1 MLISRLALSLFW
13 FPGVCPLRLEYF
25 VFLKRITGSFSCF
38 RCLIFKVLCAPFS
51 SVKRLT
57 ILPHLLMFVNNFFR
71 SFFWR
76 AFQFY
81 HTVSGLSRTFFA
93 LPVRNFS
100 ILPQP
105 LKVCQDFFPLR
116 LALDYNTT
124 LSSSCQ
130 RFFSLFFA
138 FFHGLVHLYGIFPVF
153 STLQVKMPCL
163 LRRQGI
169 SKPNLNPNARCRSYL
184 SADRLRKN
192 HNPAPFSFFTFP
204 PRAPLQ
210 RHDCGSPDAAHSI
223 PHYGFLLLHT
233 AKGRYQ

>member
-57 ILPHLLMFVNNFFR
+57 ILPHLSMFVNNFFR

-138 FFHGLVHLYGIFPVF
+138 FFHGLVIIACFIHRF
-153 STLQVKMPCL
+153 STLSVID
-163 LRRQGI
+163 RQI
-169 SKPNLNPNARCRSYL
+169 SPFVFSLAPLPFFCYTLVIPKPIIWDTAKEGFYAHSHSGL
-184 SADRLRKN
+184 SA
-192 HNPAPFSFFTFP
+192 
-204 PRAPLQ
+204 
-210 RHDCGSPDAAHSI
+210 C
-223 PHYGFLLLHT
+223 Y
-233 AKGRYQ
+233 

>member
-1 MLISRLALSLFW
+1 MLISRLALLLFW

-51 SVKRLT
+51 PVKRLT
-57 ILPHLLMFVNNFFR
+57 ILPHLSMFVKNFFSEVFLE
-71 SFFWR
+71 SF
-76 AFQFY
+76 
-81 HTVSGLSRTFFA
+81 SILSHRFRFVKNFFA

-124 LSSSCQ
+124 LSPSCQ

-138 FFHGLVHLYGIFPVF
+138 FFMVW
-153 STLQVKMPCL
+153 
-163 LRRQGI
+163 
-169 SKPNLNPNARCRSYL
+169 
-184 SADRLRKN
+184 
-192 HNPAPFSFFTFP
+192 
-204 PRAPLQ
+204 
-210 RHDCGSPDAAHSI
+210 
-223 PHYGFLLLHT
+223 
-233 AKGRYQ
+233 

>member
-38 RCLIFKVLCAPFS
+38 RCLIFKVLRAPFS

-57 ILPHLLMFVNNFFR
+57 ILSHLSMFVKNFF
-71 SFFWR
+71 SEVFFWR

-124 LSSSCQ
+124 LSPSCQ
-130 RFFSLFFA
+130 RLFSLFFA
-138 FFHGLVHLYGIFPVF
+138 FF
-153 STLQVKMPCL
+153 
-163 LRRQGI
+163 
-169 SKPNLNPNARCRSYL
+169 RSL
-184 SADRLRKN
+184 
-192 HNPAPFSFFTFP
+192 
-204 PRAPLQ
+204 
-210 RHDCGSPDAAHSI
+210 
-223 PHYGFLLLHT
+223 
-233 AKGRYQ
+233 